1 MKAFLI
7 DAMKQR
13 LYKSDLPFFIYMN
26 INLQLKMKMKTK
38 KETFT
43 RHLYT

>member
-7 DAMKQR
+7 DTMKQR

-26 INLQLKMKMKTK
+26 INLQLKMKTK